1 MDYYLQNHLFSCI
14 ITLVQKNNTFISL
27 RKESLTAWTFDEK
40 SPIYLQIAYRVKLKI
55 ASKELSMG
63 QQLLP
68 VREFA
73 QEAGVNPNTV
83 QRAFQELEKEGL
95 VYSARTSGRFVTEDE
110 KLIDQKRHEIAQT
123 LMKNFVT
130 EMTAI
135 GFSSP
140 EIKTII
146 TDYIEQTGKDL

>member
-1 MDYYLQNHLFSCI
+1 M
-14 ITLVQKNNTFISL
+14 
-27 RKESLTAWTFDEK
+27 AWTFDEK

-55 ASKELSMG
+55 TSKELSMG

-110 KLIDQKRHEIAQT
+110 KLINQKRHEIAQS

-140 EIKTII
+140 EIKSII

>member
-1 MDYYLQNHLFSCI
+1 M
-14 ITLVQKNNTFISL
+14 
-27 RKESLTAWTFDEK
+27 AWTFDEK
-40 SPIYLQIAYRVKLKI
+40 SPIYLQIAYRVNLKI

-73 QEAGVNPNTV
+73 QEAGGNPNTV

-110 KLIDQKRHEIAQT
+110 KLIDQKRHEIAQS

-130 EMTAI
+130 EMAAI
-135 GFSSP
+135 GFSSA
-140 EIKTII
+140 EIKAII

>member
-1 MDYYLQNHLFSCI
+1 M
-14 ITLVQKNNTFISL
+14 
-27 RKESLTAWTFDEK
+27 AWTFDEK

-95 VYSARTSGRFVTEDE
+95 VYSARSSGRLVTEDE
-110 KLIDQKRHEIAQT
+110 KLFDKKFHDISQT

-140 EIKTII
+140 EIKAII

>member
-1 MDYYLQNHLFSCI
+1 M
-14 ITLVQKNNTFISL
+14 
-27 RKESLTAWTFDEK
+27 AWTFDEK

-83 QRAFQELEKEGL
+83 QRALQELEKEGL

-110 KLIDQKRHEIAQT
+110 KLIDQKRHEIAQS

-130 EMTAI
+130 EMAAI
-135 GFSSP
+135 GFSSAK
-140 EIKTII
+140 IKAII

>member
-1 MDYYLQNHLFSCI
+1 M
-14 ITLVQKNNTFISL
+14 
-27 RKESLTAWTFDEK
+27 AWTFDEK

-110 KLIDQKRHEIAQT
+110 KLFDQKRHEIAQS

-130 EMTAI
+130 EMAAI
-135 GFSSP
+135 GFSSA
-140 EIKTII
+140 EIKAII

>member
-1 MDYYLQNHLFSCI
+1 M
-14 ITLVQKNNTFISL
+14 
-27 RKESLTAWTFDEK
+27 AWTFDEK

-55 ASKELSMG
+55 VSKELSMG

-95 VYSARTSGRFVTEDE
+95 VYSARTSGRFVTE
-110 KLIDQKRHEIAQT
+110 
-123 LMKNFVT
+123 
-130 EMTAI
+130 MTAI

>member
-1 MDYYLQNHLFSCI
+1 M
-14 ITLVQKNNTFISL
+14 
-27 RKESLTAWTFDEK
+27 AWTFDEK

-73 QEAGVNPNTV
+73 QEADVNPNTV

-110 KLIDQKRHEIAQT
+110 KLINQKRHEIAQN
-123 LMKNFVT
+123 LIKNFVT
-130 EMTAI
+130 EMSAI

-146 TDYIEQTGKDL
+146 TDYIEQRGKEL

>member
-1 MDYYLQNHLFSCI
+1 M
-14 ITLVQKNNTFISL
+14 
-27 RKESLTAWTFDEK
+27 AWTFDEK

-83 QRAFQELEKEGL
+83 QRAFQELEK

-110 KLIDQKRHEIAQT
+110 KLIDQKRHEIAQS

-140 EIKTII
+140 EIKAII

>member
-1 MDYYLQNHLFSCI
+1 M
-14 ITLVQKNNTFISL
+14 
-27 RKESLTAWTFDEK
+27 AWTFDEK

-110 KLIDQKRHEIAQT
+110 KLIDQKRHEIAQS

-130 EMTAI
+130 EMAAI
-135 GFSSP
+135 GFSSA
-140 EIKTII
+140 EIKAII
-146 TDYIEQTGKDL
+146 TAYIEQTGKDL

>member
-1 MDYYLQNHLFSCI
+1 
-14 ITLVQKNNTFISL
+14 
-27 RKESLTAWTFDEK
+27 
-40 SPIYLQIAYRVKLKI
+40 
-55 ASKELSMG
+55 MG

-73 QEAGVNPNTV
+73 QEAGVNTNTV

-110 KLIDQKRHEIAQT
+110 KLIDQKRHEIAQS

-135 GFSSP
+135 GFNSP
-140 EIKTII
+140 EIKAII

>member
-1 MDYYLQNHLFSCI
+1 M
-14 ITLVQKNNTFISL
+14 
-27 RKESLTAWTFDEK
+27 AWTFDEK

-110 KLIDQKRHEIAQT
+110 KLIDHKRHEIAQSLT
-123 LMKNFVT
+123 KNFVT
-130 EMTAI
+130 EMAAI
-135 GFSSP
+135 GFSSA
-140 EIKTII
+140 EIKAII

>member
-1 MDYYLQNHLFSCI
+1 M
-14 ITLVQKNNTFISL
+14 
-27 RKESLTAWTFDEK
+27 AWTFDEK

-110 KLIDQKRHEIAQT
+110 KLIDQKRHEIAQS

-130 EMTAI
+130 EMAAI
-135 GFSSP
+135 VFSSP

-146 TDYIEQTGKDL
+146 TDYIEQTGKDLYP

>member
-1 MDYYLQNHLFSCI
+1 M
-14 ITLVQKNNTFISL
+14 
-27 RKESLTAWTFDEK
+27 AWTFDEK

-110 KLIDQKRHEIAQT
+110 KLIDQKRHEIAQS

-130 EMTAI
+130 EMAAI
-135 GFSSP
+135 GFSSH
-140 EIKTII
+140 EIKAII
-146 TDYIEQTGKDL
+146 TDYIQQTGKDL

>member
-1 MDYYLQNHLFSCI
+1 M
-14 ITLVQKNNTFISL
+14 
-27 RKESLTAWTFDEK
+27 AWTFDEK

-83 QRAFQELEKEGL
+83 QRALQELEKEGL

-110 KLIDQKRHEIAQT
+110 KLIDQKRHEIAQS

-135 GFSSP
+135 GFNSP
-140 EIKTII
+140 EIKAII

>member
-1 MDYYLQNHLFSCI
+1 M
-14 ITLVQKNNTFISL
+14 
-27 RKESLTAWTFDEK
+27 AWTFDEK
-40 SPIYLQIAYRVKLKI
+40 SPIYLQIAHRVKLKI

-130 EMTAI
+130 EMAAI
-135 GFSSP
+135 GFSSA
-140 EIKTII
+140 EIKAII

>member
-1 MDYYLQNHLFSCI
+1 M
-14 ITLVQKNNTFISL
+14 
-27 RKESLTAWTFDEK
+27 AWTFDEK

-110 KLIDQKRHEIAQT
+110 KLIDQKRHEIAQS

-135 GFSSP
+135 GFNSP
-140 EIKTII
+140 EIKAII
-146 TDYIEQTGKDL
+146 TDYIQQTGKDL

>member
-1 MDYYLQNHLFSCI
+1 M
-14 ITLVQKNNTFISL
+14 
-27 RKESLTAWTFDEK
+27 AWTFDEK
-40 SPIYLQIAYRVKLKI
+40 SPIYLQIAHRVKLKI

-110 KLIDQKRHEIAQT
+110 KLIDQKRHEIAQS

-130 EMTAI
+130 EMAAI
-135 GFSSP
+135 GFSSA
-140 EIKTII
+140 EIKAII

>member
-1 MDYYLQNHLFSCI
+1 M
-14 ITLVQKNNTFISL
+14 
-27 RKESLTAWTFDEK
+27 AWTFDEK

-95 VYSARTSGRFVTEDE
+95 IYSARTSGRFVTEDE
-110 KLIDQKRHEIAQT
+110 KLIDQKRHEIAQS

-135 GFSSP
+135 GFNSP
-140 EIKTII
+140 EIKAII

>member
-1 MDYYLQNHLFSCI
+1 M
-14 ITLVQKNNTFISL
+14 
-27 RKESLTAWTFDEK
+27 AWTFDEK

-73 QEAGVNPNTV
+73 QESGVNPNTV

-110 KLIDQKRHEIAQT
+110 KLIDQKRHEIAQS

-135 GFSSP
+135 GFNSP
-140 EIKTII
+140 EIKAII

>member
-1 MDYYLQNHLFSCI
+1 MSEQ
-14 ITLVQKNNTFISL
+14 
-27 RKESLTAWTFDEK
+27 FD
-40 SPIYLQIAYRVKLKI
+40 SSRPIYAQLVERLKARI
-55 ASKELSMG
+55 LAGTYPPGGHLDS
-63 QQLLP
+63 
-68 VREFA
+68 VRDLA
-73 QEAGVNPNTV
+73 AAAGVNPNTV

-110 KLIDQKRHEIAQT
+110 KLIDQKRHEIAQS

-130 EMTAI
+130 EMAAI

-140 EIKTII
+140 EIKAII

>member
-1 MDYYLQNHLFSCI
+1 M
-14 ITLVQKNNTFISL
+14 
-27 RKESLTAWTFDEK
+27 AWTFDEK

-73 QEAGVNPNTV
+73 QESGVNPNTV

-110 KLIDQKRHEIAQT
+110 KLIDQKRHEIAQS

-140 EIKTII
+140 EIKAII

>member
-1 MDYYLQNHLFSCI
+1 M
-14 ITLVQKNNTFISL
+14 
-27 RKESLTAWTFDEK
+27 AWTFDEK

-110 KLIDQKRHEIAQT
+110 KRHEIAQS

-130 EMTAI
+130 EMAAI

-140 EIKTII
+140 EIKAII

>member
-1 MDYYLQNHLFSCI
+1 M
-14 ITLVQKNNTFISL
+14 
-27 RKESLTAWTFDEK
+27 AWTFDEK

-55 ASKELSMG
+55 ASKELSIG

-68 VREFA
+68 VRELA

-110 KLIDQKRHEIAQT
+110 KLIDQKRHEIAQN
-123 LMKNFVT
+123 LIKNFVT
-130 EMTAI
+130 EMMTI
-135 GFSSP
+135 CFSSP
-140 EIKTII
+140 KIKTII
-146 TDYIEQTGKDL
+146 TDYIEQTGKEL

>member
-1 MDYYLQNHLFSCI
+1 M
-14 ITLVQKNNTFISL
+14 
-27 RKESLTAWTFDEK
+27 AWTFDEK

-83 QRAFQELEKEGL
+83 QRPFQELEKEGL
-95 VYSARTSGRFVTEDE
+95 VYPARTSGRFVTEDE
-110 KLIDQKRHEIAQT
+110 KLIDQKRHEIAQN
-123 LMKNFVT
+123 LIKNFVA
-130 EMTAI
+130 EMMTI

>member
-1 MDYYLQNHLFSCI
+1 M
-14 ITLVQKNNTFISL
+14 
-27 RKESLTAWTFDEK
+27 AWTFDEK

-95 VYSARTSGRFVTEDE
+95 VYSARTSGRFVPEDE
-110 KLIDQKRHEIAQT
+110 KLIDQKRHEIAQS

-140 EIKTII
+140 EIKAII

>member
-1 MDYYLQNHLFSCI
+1 M
-14 ITLVQKNNTFISL
+14 
-27 RKESLTAWTFDEK
+27 AWTFDEK

-83 QRAFQELEKEGL
+83 QIAYHDIENEG
-95 VYSARTSGRFVTEDE
+95 VVFSARTSGGFFTEYEYIFD
-110 KLIDQKRHEIAQT
+110 KTRHEIAQS

-130 EMTAI
+130 EMAAI

-140 EIKTII
+140 EIKAII

>member
-1 MDYYLQNHLFSCI
+1 M
-14 ITLVQKNNTFISL
+14 
-27 RKESLTAWTFDEK
+27 AWTFDEK

-110 KLIDQKRHEIAQT
+110 KLIDQKRHEIAQG

-130 EMTAI
+130 EMAAI

-140 EIKTII
+140 EIKAII

>member
-1 MDYYLQNHLFSCI
+1 M
-14 ITLVQKNNTFISL
+14 
-27 RKESLTAWTFDEK
+27 AWTFDEK
-40 SPIYLQIAYRVKLKI
+40 SPISLQIAYRVKLKI
-55 ASKELSMG
+55 ASQELSMG

-110 KLIDQKRHEIAQT
+110 KLIDQKRHEIAQS

-130 EMTAI
+130 EMAAN

-140 EIKTII
+140 EIKAII

>member
-1 MDYYLQNHLFSCI
+1 M
-14 ITLVQKNNTFISL
+14 
-27 RKESLTAWTFDEK
+27 AWTFDEK

-95 VYSARTSGRFVTEDE
+95 VYSARTSGRFVTEAE
-110 KLIDQKRHEIAQT
+110 KLIVQKRHEIAQS

-140 EIKTII
+140 EIKSII

>member
-1 MDYYLQNHLFSCI
+1 M
-14 ITLVQKNNTFISL
+14 
-27 RKESLTAWTFDEK
+27 AWTFDEK
-40 SPIYLQIAYRVKLKI
+40 SPIYLQIAYRVKPKI
-55 ASKELSMG
+55 ASKELSIG

-68 VREFA
+68 VRELA

-110 KLIDQKRHEIAQT
+110 KLIDQKRHEIAQN
-123 LMKNFVT
+123 LIKNFVT
-130 EMTAI
+130 EMMTI

-140 EIKTII
+140 KIKTII
-146 TDYIEQTGKDL
+146 TDYIEQTGKEL

>member
-1 MDYYLQNHLFSCI
+1 
-14 ITLVQKNNTFISL
+14 
-27 RKESLTAWTFDEK
+27 
-40 SPIYLQIAYRVKLKI
+40 
-55 ASKELSMG
+55 MG

-110 KLIDQKRHEIAQT
+110 NL
-123 LMKNFVT
+123 L
-130 EMTAI
+130 
-135 GFSSP
+135 
-140 EIKTII
+140 IKT
-146 TDYIEQTGKDL
+146 T

>member
-1 MDYYLQNHLFSCI
+1 M
-14 ITLVQKNNTFISL
+14 
-27 RKESLTAWTFDEK
+27 AWTFDEK

-110 KLIDQKRHEIAQT
+110 KLIDQKRHEIAQS

-130 EMTAI
+130 EMAAI
-135 GFSSP
+135 GCSSP
-140 EIKTII
+140 EIKAII

>member
-1 MDYYLQNHLFSCI
+1 ME
-14 ITLVQKNNTFISL
+14 VISL
-27 RKESLTAWTFDEK
+27 EPTFRLSSERRSRKEVFQ
-40 SPIYLQIAYRVKLKI
+40 PH
-55 ASKELSMG
+55 
-63 QQLLP
+63 LP
-68 VREFA
+68 
-73 QEAGVNPNTV
+73 V

-110 KLIDQKRHEIAQT
+110 KLIDQKRHEIAQS

-130 EMTAI
+130 EMAAI

-140 EIKTII
+140 EIKAII

>member
-1 MDYYLQNHLFSCI
+1 M
-14 ITLVQKNNTFISL
+14 
-27 RKESLTAWTFDEK
+27 AWTFDEK

-73 QEAGVNPNTV
+73 QEARVNPNTV

-110 KLIDQKRHEIAQT
+110 KLIDQKRHEIAQS

-135 GFSSP
+135 GFSSS
-140 EIKTII
+140 EIKSII

>member
-1 MDYYLQNHLFSCI
+1 M
-14 ITLVQKNNTFISL
+14 
-27 RKESLTAWTFDEK
+27 AWTFDEK

-95 VYSARTSGRFVTEDE
+95 VYSARFVTEDE
-110 KLIDQKRHEIAQT
+110 KLIVQKRHEIAQS

-130 EMTAI
+130 EMAAI
-135 GFSSP
+135 GFSSA
-140 EIKTII
+140 EIKAII